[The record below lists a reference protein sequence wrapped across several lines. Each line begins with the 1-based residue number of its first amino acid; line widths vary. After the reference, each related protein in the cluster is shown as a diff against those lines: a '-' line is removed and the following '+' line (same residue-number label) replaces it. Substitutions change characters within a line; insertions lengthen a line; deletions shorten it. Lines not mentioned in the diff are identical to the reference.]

1 MSAYDSVQ
9 TGGLNLK
16 GVSDHSIKKKKKKKS
31 KDKDKEKQLLE
42 LSLENEGKGQTS
54 PTTSTPR
61 MYVAKKTKAE
71 LAFEKVKEKRQ
82 AEQILEKASTS
93 HKEQIMKLN
102 KHLDTLT
109 EHFDIPKVS
118 WTK

>member
-9 TGGLNLK
+9 TGGLKLK

-42 LSLENEGKGQTS
+42 LSLENEGKEQTS
-54 PTTSTPR
+54 PTTSTR